1 MTGALA
7 KGFQVLEAVSRARG
21 PVRLSALAADLDLGK
36 STVHRVLGELIELG
50 YVEQDDASGLYR
62 PTLRTWEIGV
72 GVVSDLPIKQ
82 AAAGALQQLHERTGE
97 TVSLVVRRDD
107 DALFLDKLIS
117 PRPLAFSTRV
127 GSRVPLP
134 VAVGGRVIL
143 AFSADGDEVV
153 ERYEVADGPREYAIT
168 GDQVR
173 RAMAQARRQGFT
185 RTSTRSKVRSVAAP
199 IFDRARTPVGA
210 LAVSAPPERVDHD
223 RFDQIIDDCVTTA
236 TRLSESLG
244 RL

>member
-1 MTGALA
+1 M
-7 KGFQVLEAVSRARG
+7 LEAISQAQG
-21 PVRLSALAADLDLGK
+21 PVRLSALAEELDLGK
-36 STVHRVLGELIELG
+36 STVHRVLAELTDLG
-50 YVEQDDASGLYR
+50 YVEQDEASGLYR

-97 TVSLVVRRDD
+97 TVSLIVRRGD

-117 PRPLAFSTRV
+117 PRPLAFSTRT

-134 VAVGGRVIL
+134 VTVGGRVIL
-143 AFSADGDEVV
+143 AFSADGEEVV
-153 ERYEVADGPREYAIT
+153 ERYEAGDGEQAVT
-168 GDQVR
+168 GEMVR
-173 RAMAQARRQGFT
+173 RAMAQARRHGHAT
-185 RTSTRSKVRSVAAP
+185 TSARAKVRSVAAP
-199 IFDRARTPVGA
+199 IFDSVRKPVGA
-210 LAVSAPPERVDHD
+210 LVVSAPPERVDD
-223 RFDQIIDDCVTTA
+223 ERFDEIVDDCVTTA